1 LFIVLFIKEV
11 NIMALIDRLARL
23 FQADLHAV
31 LDRIEEPEVLLRQAI
46 REMEDELTVCER
58 RIVCLQQEQQQ
69 LLQRQSDIEQ
79 SVMRLDEELEICFD
93 SGNDNLARGLIK
105 RKLEAQLL
113 LRAMA
118 RRREA
123 LDKDLRDRQTR
134 LQENR
139 TQYESM
145 RQKAELL
152 AVESQAAAAKPN
164 DPFMQ
169 AAAEFSVH
177 EGDVEIAMLREK
189 QRRERKSKTGQSRE

>member
-1 LFIVLFIKEV
+1 
-11 NIMALIDRLARL
+11 MALIDRLARL

-46 REMEDELTVCER
+46 REMEDELTACER
-58 RIVCLQQEQQQ
+58 SIVCLHQEQQQ

-79 SVMRLDEELEICFD
+79 SLLRLDEELEICFD
-93 SGNDNLARGLIK
+93 SGNDNLARGLVK

-113 LRAMA
+113 LRGIA

-123 LDKDLRDRQTR
+123 LDKDLRERQTR
-134 LQENR
+134 LQEHR

-152 AVESQAAAAKPN
+152 AVESQAAASKSN
-164 DPFMQ
+164 DPFAQ
-169 AAAEFSVH
+169 VSTGFPVH
-177 EGDVEIAMLREK
+177 ESDVEIAMLREK
-189 QRRERKSKTGQSRE
+189 QRRERKPKTSKE